1 MITTGVEALDGRLGS
16 LVAGATYAFFGPT
29 AGGKSILGLHFL
41 INGLER
47 NERCVLVTRDES
59 RSIDSDAAF
68 VGYGP
73 TALTAHPRLQV
84 IRWPERLPTNTG
96 AAPGEVLVEWL
107 AEQIGSELPR
117 RLVLDDVESLVEYS
131 HTPRALLQGM
141 VHFIAKA
148 GATTYVLV
156 KTERDE
162 SFDRITYDPIV
173 EHAAGTFVL
182 RVSESGERT
191 FVFHSPPRGTF
202 RSEPLPYTLRTG
214 GGFSEE
220 LRLTDSA
227 LDPADR
233 KRVMVLDEIGALSAE
248 VLSRLGDLY
257 ELEVLSNPAG
267 ALSKLSPGRYGA
279 LIIAVDPFDEWR
291 AFDLT
296 FALRKEGNA
305 APIVFV
311 APSLGLRSGTRSR
324 GLRTGGDDFFSSDLP
339 SGEIIERI
347 QMSWLRGSHR
357 RSGLSQLGQII
368 QPVNGNGLARAM
380 TEAEFLEN
388 MTMLLREEPPLF
400 FCYLEFTLRE
410 AVADLVWPALRTR
423 VRIGDGDIIGMLSGQ
438 RYACVLDRI
447 TPDQTTR
454 VLDRIRAGH
463 PALNNMEEVVVL
475 PSPMKSEA
483 IRARLRLEAPA
494 TTA

>member
-29 AGGKSILGLHFL
+29 GSGKSIIGLHFL

-47 NERCVLVTRDES
+47 NEKCVLVTRDEA
-59 RSIDSDAAF
+59 RTTDSDAAF

-73 TALTAHPRLQV
+73 TAFTAHPLLQV

-96 AAPGEVLVEWL
+96 APPGEVLVEWL
-107 AEQIGSELPR
+107 GEQIGSELPL
-117 RLVLDDVESLVEYS
+117 RLVLDDVDSLVEYT
-131 HTPRALLQGM
+131 HTPRALLQAV
-141 VHFIAKA
+141 VHFIAQT
-148 GATTYVLV
+148 GATSYVLA
-156 KTERDE
+156 KTERE
-162 SFDRITYDPIV
+162 ENFDRIMYDPVV
-173 EHAAGTFVL
+173 EFAAGTFVL
-182 RVSESGERT
+182 RVSERGERT
-191 FVFHSPPRGTF
+191 FIFHSPPPGTF
-202 RSEPLPYTLRTG
+202 RAEPLAYTLRTG

-227 LDPADR
+227 LDPAER
-233 KRVMVLDEIGALSAE
+233 KRVVVLDEIGALSTD
-248 VLSRLGDLY
+248 VLTRLGQLY
-257 ELEVLSNPAG
+257 QLEVMSNSAG

-279 LIIAVDPFDEWR
+279 LVIAVDPFDEWR

-347 QMSWLRGSHR
+347 QMSWLRGGHR
-357 RSGLSQLGQII
+357 RSGLSQLGQVI

-380 TEAEFLEN
+380 TEAEFLQN
-388 MTMLLREEPPLF
+388 MTTLLREEPPLF

-410 AVADLVWPALRTR
+410 SVAELVWPALRTR

-447 TPDQTTR
+447 TPEQTTR

-463 PALNNMEEVVVL
+463 PALNSLDNVVVL

-483 IRARLRLEAPA
+483 IRTRLRLELPA
-494 TTA
+494 ATV

>member
-16 LVAGATYAFFGPT
+16 LVPGATYAFFGPT
-29 AGGKSILGLHFL
+29 GSGKSILGLHFL
-41 INGLER
+41 INGLEH
-47 NERCVLVTRDES
+47 NEKCVLITRDEA
-59 RSIDSDAAF
+59 RTIDSDAAF

-73 TALTAHPRLQV
+73 TALSAHPRLQV
-84 IRWPERLPTNTG
+84 IRLPERLPTNTG
-96 AAPGEVLVEWL
+96 ASPEDVLVEWL
-107 AEQIGSELPR
+107 GEQIGSELPK
-117 RLVLDDVESLVEYS
+117 RLVLDNVESLVEYT
-131 HTPRALLQGM
+131 HTPRALLHG
-141 VHFIAKA
+141 VVRFIAHT
-148 GATTYVLV
+148 GATAYVLAQ
-156 KTERDE
+156 TERE
-162 SFDRITYDPIV
+162 ETFDRITYDPVV

-182 RVSESGERT
+182 RVSERGERT
-191 FVFHSPPRGTF
+191 FFFHTPPRGTF
-202 RSEPLPYTLRTG
+202 RAEPLPYTLRTG

-233 KRVMVLDEIGALSAE
+233 KHVVVLDEIGALSAE
-248 VLSRLGDLY
+248 VLARLGQLY
-257 ELEVLSNPAG
+257 QLEVLSNGAG
-267 ALSKLSPGRYGA
+267 VLSKLSPGRYGA

-347 QMSWLRGSHR
+347 QMAWLRGGHR
-357 RSGLSQLGQII
+357 RSGLSHLGQII
-368 QPVNGNGLARAM
+368 QPVNGNGLARPM
-380 TEAEFLEN
+380 TEAEFLQN
-388 MTMLLREEPPLF
+388 MTTLLREEPPLF

-410 AVADLVWPALRTR
+410 TVAELVWPALRTR

-463 PALNNMEEVVVL
+463 PALNSMEEVVVL
-475 PSPMKSEA
+475 PSPMKSDA
-483 IRARLRLEAPA
+483 IRARLRLEA
-494 TTA
+494 TEVTV